1 MSNLRE
7 KMEIENKENMAHKND
22 SFIRRLGKLYL
33 YRNKKKR
40 VNSCINLRKAGNF
53 FFLSKFPSLANSAQ
67 EMWQQMECVKGCAK
81 CQYDDNQ

>member
-33 YRNKKKR
+33 FRNKKESEFMYQSEKSR
-40 VNSCINLRKAGNF
+40 QF
-53 FFLSKFPSLANSAQ
+53 FFSFKVSKSS
-67 EMWQQMECVKGCAK
+67 
-81 CQYDDNQ
+81 

>member
-53 FFLSKFPSLANSAQ
+53 FFFQSFQVFLTVILCTRDVVANG
-67 EMWQQMECVKGCAK
+67 MCKGLCK
-81 CQYDDNQ
+81 MPV